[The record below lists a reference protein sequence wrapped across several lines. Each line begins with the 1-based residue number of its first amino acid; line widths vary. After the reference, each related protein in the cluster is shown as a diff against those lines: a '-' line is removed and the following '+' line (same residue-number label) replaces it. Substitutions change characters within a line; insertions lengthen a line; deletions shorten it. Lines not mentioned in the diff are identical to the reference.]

1 MRRNAINARAGGK
14 PQLEAV
20 KLGGL
25 AMTVGGDCAVSVN
38 GSDVAAGWLQVLF
51 GRVGGNRTLGVP
63 AGLALRIARPGANA
77 TGACSAAGV
86 PGLVLGAGE
95 TTGGFSAPC
104 PGCAACLRQVPA
116 FKCGSGAPLQV
127 SVRAAPGRQYAASP
141 WAGDFSVT
149 PECAPGASA
158 CFAG

>member
-25 AMTVGGDCAVSVN
+25 SMTVGGDCAVSVS
-38 GSDVAAGWLQVLF
+38 GSDVAAGWLQVLSW
-51 GRVGGNRTLGVP
+51 RAGGNRTLGVP
-63 AGLALRIARPGANA
+63 AGLALRIARPGATS

-86 PGLVLGAGE
+86 PGLVLGAAE

-104 PGCAACLRQVPA
+104 PTCAACLGRVLA
-116 FKCGSGAPLQV
+116 FKCGSGATLRV
-127 SVRAAPGRQYAASP
+127 SVQAAASGQYAASP
-141 WAGDFSVT
+141 WAGDFSIT
-149 PECAPGASA
+149 PECAPGAAA
-158 CFAG
+158 CFGG